1 MSRWRGRLI
10 GLGVLVVMV
19 GGVVCYDVYRAQTV
33 ARDVIRH
40 AEAGRTSELSAL
52 IKSSAITD
60 RLYRDSEGLIEAPV
74 LTVQESAPKKGVF
87 KNLWDKSKN
96 LVGMGDE
103 VAPVVEASAPL
114 DLHLCAQTLGEPK
127 GFSTLIRSLK
137 PEPVTSGFKPDP
149 RIHYGA
155 LNTRQYLIRQNGKDS
170 HYLMISR
177 TNLLDWQVT
186 GVRLSENVR
195 KQITRT
201 CLGVI

>member
-52 IKSSAITD
+52 IRPSAITD
-60 RLYRDSEGLIEAPV
+60 RLYRDSEGLVEEPV
-74 LTVQESAPKKGVF
+74 VTVDEAPKKGVF

-103 VAPVVEASAPL
+103 VVPVAEAPAPL
-114 DLHLCAQTLGEPK
+114 DLHLCTQTLGEPK

-137 PEPVTSGFKPDP
+137 PQPVTSGFRPDP

-155 LNTRQYLIRQNGKDS
+155 LNTRQYLIRQNGKDA

>member
-1 MSRWRGRLI
+1 MSKWRGRLI

-74 LTVQESAPKKGVF
+74 LTAQEDVPKKGVF

-96 LVGMGDE
+96 LVGLGDE
-103 VAPVVEASAPL
+103 MTPVVEAPAPL
-114 DLHLCAQTLGEPK
+114 DLHLCTQTLGEPK
-127 GFSTLIRSLK
+127 GFSTLIRYLK
-137 PEPVTSGFKPDP
+137 PEPVTSGFRPDP

-155 LNTRQYLIRQNGKDS
+155 LNTRQYLIRKDGNEA

>member
-1 MSRWRGRLI
+1 MNRWRGRLI
-10 GLGVLVVMV
+10 GLGVLAVIAGCVA
-19 GGVVCYDVYRAQTV
+19 CYDIYRAQTI

-40 AEAGRTSELSAL
+40 AEAGRTTELSAL

-60 RLYRDSEGLIEAPV
+60 RLYRDSEKLVEEPV
-74 LTVQESAPKKGVF
+74 VTVDEAPKKGVF
-87 KNLWDKSKN
+87 KSLWDKSKN
-96 LVGMGDE
+96 LVGLGEEAE
-103 VAPVVEASAPL
+103 VVAEAPAPL
-114 DLHLCAQTLGEPK
+114 DLHLCTQTLGEPK
-127 GFSTLIRSLK
+127 GFSTLIRYLK

-155 LNTRQYLIRQNGKDS
+155 LNTRQYLIRQNGDDA

-177 TNLLDWQVT
+177 INLLDWQVT
-186 GVRLSENVR
+186 GVRLSEKVR